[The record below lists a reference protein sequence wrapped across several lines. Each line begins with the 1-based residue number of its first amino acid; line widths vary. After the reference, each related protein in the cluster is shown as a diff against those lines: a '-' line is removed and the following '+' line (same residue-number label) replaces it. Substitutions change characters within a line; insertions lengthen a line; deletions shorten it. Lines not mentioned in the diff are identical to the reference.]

1 MKAPKFKPLNA
12 MQAFLRGRM
21 AKKNGMMRVS
31 PYYEHPQADACW
43 FAGYDG
49 KAFHEVDI

>member
-1 MKAPKFKPLNA
+1 MKFKPLDA
-12 MQAFLRGRM
+12 VKCYKSGKQ
-21 AKKNGMMRVS
+21 AKKDGMMRVS

-49 KAFHEVDI
+49 VPFHEVEL